1 MLLIKEKSD
10 RLTEEMLQN
19 LVGNYI
25 YVPHNPFKGQDE
37 NINLWF
43 GGQLIG
49 YEVCKLFYDFQSQE
63 IVKEADIT
71 YSAILSDGAGFAFS
85 NECEIHL
92 VTEEEFTELILT
104 KDVNSP

>member
-1 MLLIKEKSD
+1 MYPITLLK
-10 RLTEEMLQN
+10 
-19 LVGNYI
+19 GN
-25 YVPHNPFKGQDE
+25 DE

-63 IVKEADIT
+63 IVEEADVT

-92 VTEEEFTELILT
+92 LQRMEFTELILT